1 MVVLM
6 LRFVMCTLLLTI
18 PASSQQEKTERP
30 RKVVRIVAERFT
42 FSPSRI
48 KVKQGTEVEFVV
60 SSDDTD
66 HGFRLPAANI
76 DVAIPQNGKGDL
88 TVRFIAN
95 KKGKYVFECSRP
107 CGAGHNLMRG
117 LIIVE

>member
-6 LRFVMCTLLLTI
+6 LRLLICASLLTL
-18 PASSQQEKTERP
+18 PLWAQ
-30 RKVVRIVAERFT
+30 RKVVRITAERFT

-48 KVKQGTEVEFVV
+48 KVKQGTEVEFAI
-60 SSDDTD
+60 SSEDTG
-66 HGFRLPAANI
+66 HGFRIPAAHI
-76 DVAIPQNGKGDL
+76 DAVVPQNGKGEL
-88 TVRFIAN
+88 MVRFMAN

-117 LIIVE
+117 YIIVE